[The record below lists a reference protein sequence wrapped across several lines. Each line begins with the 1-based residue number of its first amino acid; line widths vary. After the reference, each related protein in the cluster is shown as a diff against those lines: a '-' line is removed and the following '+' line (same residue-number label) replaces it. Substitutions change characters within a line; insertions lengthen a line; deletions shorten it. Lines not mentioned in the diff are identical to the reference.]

1 MGTCQKA
8 PAHLQVPCL
17 FWAAL
22 WGIFFSI
29 PAAFR
34 PPREHHVPNRAL
46 STWPAPSRRG
56 TARRFAGWEAQWTL
70 LLATPGLSL
79 CFRIL
84 PLHNHFYGLLLPFF
98 FFFPPANVAM
108 PLLPQG
114 LTGLWVSPS
123 PSLPSPGEQNPS
135 LLPQLPSPGGH
146 FAKCDLQDMA
156 LVSDPT
162 VMWPCGSQLCLQH
175 PNQCSENKL
184 ASKPSV

>member
-34 PPREHHVPNRAL
+34 PPHEHHVPNRAL

-98 FFFPPANVAM
+98 FFFPLQMLQCPYCLKDSLGFGCPHPHPYPPQESKTHPCCHNY
-108 PLLPQG
+108 LHQGDILPNATCRTWPWC
-114 LTGLWVSPS
+114 LT
-123 PSLPSPGEQNPS
+123 QR
-135 LLPQLPSPGGH
+135 
-146 FAKCDLQDMA
+146 
-156 LVSDPT
+156 
-162 VMWPCGSQLCLQH
+162 
-175 PNQCSENKL
+175 
-184 ASKPSV
+184 